1 MYIAAF
7 IYTPG
12 QQDAEFTRL
21 SALIDEIANGL
32 PGFVG
37 AESWRSVDGLKINA
51 SYYWR
56 DQDSLRAFA
65 THPTHLEAKR
75 QYRKWY
81 AGFQVIIS
89 RVERSYGDGSMS
101 LLVEDER
108 HPDAIG

>member
-21 SALIDEIANGL
+21 SALIDAIANDL
-32 PGFVG
+32 PGFAG
-37 AESWRSVDGLKINA
+37 AESWRSADGQKINA
-51 SYYWR
+51 SYYWH
-56 DQDSLRAFA
+56 DKESLHAFA
-65 THPTHLEAKR
+65 MHPTHLDAKR

-81 AGFQVIIS
+81 DGFQVIIS
-89 RVERSYGDGSMS
+89 KVERSYGDGGIK

-108 HPDAIG
+108 HRTQP